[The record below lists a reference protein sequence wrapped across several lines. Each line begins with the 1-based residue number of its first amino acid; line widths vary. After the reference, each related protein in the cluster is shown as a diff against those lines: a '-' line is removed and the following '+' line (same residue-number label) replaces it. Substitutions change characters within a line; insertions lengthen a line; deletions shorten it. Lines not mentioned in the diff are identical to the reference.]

1 MTLLVLDA
9 VVFSLA
15 LDAALETDGP
25 TWMRIV
31 GGVIAVAAAVL
42 GVRSALFVYTNR
54 RSTR

>member
-9 VVFSLA
+9 VVFFFA

>member
-9 VVFSLA
+9 VVFFLA
-15 LDAALETDGP
+15 LATALETDGP

-31 GGVIAVAAAVL
+31 GGVIAVAAVAL

-54 RSTR
+54 PSTR